1 MNSATRAKLRDFTY
15 TAPWNVFMI
24 TIGAFFFSFG
34 IKTVAIP
41 HGLISGGVGGVGLI
55 LYYVI
60 EVLSPGL
67 WLLILNIPI
76 FVLGWICVSRRF
88 FFYSLYGML
97 LTSLFL
103 DIIPIAWALPI
114 EDRLLSALTAG
125 AIMGSGLGIAL
136 RSMGSVGGLD
146 IISVYLNQRFNI
158 GIGQMTFGF
167 NMVLF
172 GTSLFFIG
180 LEHVLYSLFLVFV
193 SAMVIDYFLGLFNQ
207 RKMVLIVS
215 EKPDE
220 LAKAILNTINRG
232 STFLYG
238 RGAYTNK
245 RKKIILTVV
254 NSLQL
259 KRLEE
264 IIFSID
270 PKAFTI
276 QENTLNVIGQGFS
289 RRKVY

>member
-1 MNSATRAKLRDFTY
+1 MESAVSARLRDFTY
-15 TAPWNVFMI
+15 TVPWNVFLI
-24 TIGAFFFSFG
+24 TAGAFIFSFG
-34 IKTVAIP
+34 AKAVAIP
-41 HGLISGGVGGVGLI
+41 QEFISGGISGAALI
-55 LYYVI
+55 LYYIVGY
-60 EVLSPGL
+60 LPPGI
-67 WLLILNIPI
+67 WLLLLNIPI
-76 FVLGWICVSRRF
+76 FILGWLWVSRRF
-88 FFYSLYGML
+88 FLYSLYGML
-97 LTSLFL
+97 ATSLFL
-103 DIIPIAWALPI
+103 DIIPWSLPI
-114 EDRLLSALTAG
+114 DDKLLSALTAG
-125 AIMGSGLGIAL
+125 AIMGAGAGIAL
-136 RSMGSVGGLD
+136 RSLGSMGGMD
-146 IISVYLNQRFNI
+146 IIAVYLNQRFNV
-158 GIGQMTFGF
+158 GIGQFSFVF
-167 NMVLF
+167 NAVLF
-172 GTSLFFIG
+172 TGSLFFIG
-180 LEHVLYSLFLVFV
+180 LEQILYSTFLVFV
-193 SAMVIDYFLGLFNQ
+193 SSMVMDYFLGLFNQ

-254 NSLQL
+254 NSIQL

>member
-1 MNSATRAKLRDFTY
+1 MKSATRRKFRDYTY
-15 TAPWNVFMI
+15 SIPWNLFLI
-24 TIGAFFFSFG
+24 TIGTLVFSIG
-34 IKTVAIP
+34 VKSVAIP
-41 HGLISGGVGGVGLI
+41 QEFISGGVGGVALI
-55 LYYVI
+55 LFYV
-60 EVLSPGL
+60 VGKLPPGI

-76 FVLGWICVSRRF
+76 FILGWICVSRRF
-88 FFYSLYGML
+88 FMYSLYGML

-103 DIIPIAWALPI
+103 DIIPWVLII
-114 EDRLLSALTAG
+114 EDKLLTALTAG
-125 AIMGSGLGIAL
+125 AIMGAGVGIAL
-136 RSMGSVGGLD
+136 RSLGSTGGLD
-146 IISVYLNQRFNI
+146 IISVYLNQRYNI
-158 GIGQMTFGF
+158 GIGQFSFAF
-167 NMVLF
+167 NSVLF
-172 GTSLFFIG
+172 AVSLFFLG
-180 LEHVLYSLFLVFV
+180 LEHVLYSVFLVFV
-193 SAMVIDYFLGLFNQ
+193 SAMVMDYFLGLFNQ

-215 EKPDE
+215 EKPDDM
-220 LAKAILNTINRG
+220 AKAILNTINRG

-245 RKKIILTVV
+245 RKKIVLTVV

-276 QENTLNVIGQGFS
+276 EENTLNVIGQGFS

>member
-1 MNSATRAKLRDFTY
+1 MESAVSARLRDFTY
-15 TAPWNVFMI
+15 TVPWNVFLI
-24 TIGAFFFSFG
+24 TLGAFIFSFG
-34 IKTVAIP
+34 AKAVAIP
-41 HGLISGGVGGVGLI
+41 QEFISGGISGAALI
-55 LYYVI
+55 LYYIVGY
-60 EVLSPGL
+60 LPPGI
-67 WLLILNIPI
+67 WLLLLNIPI
-76 FVLGWICVSRRF
+76 FILGWLWVSRRF
-88 FFYSLYGML
+88 FLYSLYGML
-97 LTSLFL
+97 ATSLFL
-103 DIIPIAWALPI
+103 DIIPWSLPI
-114 EDRLLSALTAG
+114 DDKLLSALTAG
-125 AIMGSGLGIAL
+125 AIMGAGAGIAL
-136 RSMGSVGGLD
+136 RSLGSMGGMD
-146 IISVYLNQRFNI
+146 IIAVYLNQRFNV
-158 GIGQMTFGF
+158 GIGQFSFVF
-167 NMVLF
+167 NAVLF
-172 GTSLFFIG
+172 TGSLFFIG
-180 LEHVLYSLFLVFV
+180 LEQILYSTFLVFV
-193 SAMVIDYFLGLFNQ
+193 SSMVMDYFLGLFNQ

-254 NSLQL
+254 NSIQL